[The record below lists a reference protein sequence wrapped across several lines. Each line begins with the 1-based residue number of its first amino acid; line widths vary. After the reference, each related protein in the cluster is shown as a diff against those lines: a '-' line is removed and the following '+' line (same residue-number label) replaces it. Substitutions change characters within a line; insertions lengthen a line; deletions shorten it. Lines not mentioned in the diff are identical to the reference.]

1 MVWHGCCYMMGVKLQ
16 KIGNLQQIGKDLK
29 RKSYDKFFYNLLKSE
44 GEKKKRK
51 IKKKGNIL

>member
-1 MVWHGCCYMMGVKLQ
+1 MMGVKLQ